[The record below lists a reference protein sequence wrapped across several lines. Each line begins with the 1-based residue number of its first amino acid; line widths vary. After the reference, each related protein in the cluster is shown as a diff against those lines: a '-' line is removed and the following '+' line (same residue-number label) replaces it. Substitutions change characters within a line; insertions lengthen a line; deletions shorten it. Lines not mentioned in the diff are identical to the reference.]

1 MKTVIS
7 CCVLSILIRIWDPGC
22 KSAAAASCL
31 AQSVGLGGGG
41 VSGLGCAV
49 AGPSDLGCCS
59 VAAPSEL
66 GWAGAGAFGSP
77 RRLGLASGL
86 AGAASGGAVGGLG
99 SGFALAG
106 KTRSSA
112 QK

>member
-31 AQSVGLGGGG
+31 AQSAGLGGGG
-41 VSGLGCAV
+41 VSGLGFAV
-49 AGPSDLGCCS
+49 VVPLDLGGGF
-59 VAAPSEL
+59 VAAPSDL

-86 AGAASGGAVGGLG
+86 AGAASVGAVGGLVPV
-99 SGFALAG
+99 
-106 KTRSSA
+106 
-112 QK
+112 

>member
-31 AQSVGLGGGG
+31 AQSAGLGGGG

-49 AGPSDLGCCS
+49 AVPSDLGCCS
-59 VAAPSEL
+59 VSAPSDL
-66 GWAGAGAFGSP
+66 GWAGAGAS

-86 AGAASGGAVGGLG
+86 AGAASVGAVGGLVPV
-99 SGFALAG
+99 
-106 KTRSSA
+106 
-112 QK
+112 